1 MPYTFCDPSISQC
14 IMRSKLKRLD
24 LQLSIDNNIEQLN
37 CSIMTQRLVNNDYI
51 NVIVILVEM
60 VYVTIIVLPVYSL
73 MCRVNFL
80 IDLEGG
86 VERNT

>member
-1 MPYTFCDPSISQC
+1 
-14 IMRSKLKRLD
+14 
-24 LQLSIDNNIEQLN
+24 
-37 CSIMTQRLVNNDYI
+37 MTQRLVNNDYI